1 MCAAPLL
8 LTTLAGLSTGLGGLI
23 AMLCRPSR
31 RLLAVSAGFAGGVM
45 MAAALSDLV
54 PEAMA
59 FYGLYLPPLVRG
71 VALTALLAAGM
82 VLAGLLDRLLPQEEE
97 LAGRMAGDRARTDA
111 LRTALITGAAL
122 LLHNFPEG
130 VLTFFAG
137 TAGASLGLRT
147 TLAVAL
153 HNIPEGLAVA
163 VPFAFALHSRV
174 RGAAAALVSGLA
186 EPAGA
191 LLAMLFLRRWF
202 TPGFLNGTIVMVA
215 GVMVWVALGQ
225 LLPAALAGANRRPG
239 LLGMGAGILLMLL
252 GIAALP

>member
-1 MCAAPLL
+1 MYYAPLL

-45 MAAALSDLV
+45 LAAALSDLV
-54 PEAMA
+54 PGAMV
-59 FYGLYLPPLVRG
+59 FYGLYLPPLARG
-71 VALTALLAAGM
+71 AALTALLAAGM
-82 VLAGLLDRLLPQEEE
+82 VLAALLERLLPQEEE
-97 LAGRMAGDRARTDA
+97 LAERMAGDRARTDA

-137 TAGASLGLRT
+137 TADTSLGLRT
-147 TLAVAL
+147 ALAVAL

-163 VPFAFALHSRV
+163 VPFAFALNSRV

-215 GVMVWVALGQ
+215 GVMLWVALGQ
-225 LLPAALAGANRRPG
+225 LLPAALAGPGRRPG
-239 LLGMGAGILLMLL
+239 LLGMAAGVLLMLL